1 MIASNYR
8 KFPEAMALQL
18 VLVFGRCTW
27 HTARPTTRLGRAVR
41 AARAVLV
48 KATPQLVR
56 WVKKATPAWF
66 KLAKRAASELA
77 NQVRAACEVF
87 VWDLVDLDQ
96 PASRECAKAK
106 VMQLMN
112 YMKKEFGSNMY
123 QTFTWPMLTKGK
135 YQSWTCHGTKSS
147 FWKVEKL
154 SAYRDDDVK
163 EEVLRWHAD
172 LSRT

>member
-56 WVKKATPAWF
+56 WGTKATPAWF
-66 KLAKRAASELA
+66 KQAKRAARELA
-77 NQVRAACEVF
+77 NQVREACELF
-87 VWDLVDLDQ
+87 VWDLVEVDP
-96 PASRECAKAK
+96 PASKECAKAK
-106 VMQLMN
+106 VMELMN
-112 YMKKEFGSNMY
+112 YMKKNFGSNMY
-123 QTFTWPMLTKGK
+123 ETFQWPMRTSGK
-135 YQSWTCHGTKSS
+135 YQAWTSHGMKTS

-172 LSRT
+172 LRRD

>member
-66 KLAKRAASELA
+66 KQAKRAARELA
-77 NQVRAACEVF
+77 KQVRAACEVF
-87 VWDLVDLDQ
+87 VWDAQEQTSSTPYWEQRVIDDYERKTGLDYRTRKPKRSIAIKAAKPTRCDLEWCED
-96 PASRECAKAK
+96 SNWDGVSCKAAFCG
-106 VMQLMN
+106 L
-112 YMKKEFGSNMY
+112 
-123 QTFTWPMLTKGK
+123 KGPK
-135 YQSWTCHGTKSS
+135 GGYH
-147 FWKVEKL
+147 
-154 SAYRDDDVK
+154 
-163 EEVLRWHAD
+163 
-172 LSRT
+172 